1 MKSVSRTK
9 EFLFSFFMIVLLFPG
24 ANAQYPLFKN
34 IAGKDQLKD
43 GNVTRVLQDTKGFI
57 WVGTSR
63 GLFVYDGFDFR
74 EIPFG
79 DSLKPAGVSALA
91 VDDSGMVWAG
101 FNNGRIACGNDT
113 GFSMFTPEEGLP
125 SIPITS
131 FLFDSDST
139 LWISTYGEGVY
150 YYRNN
155 RLFNINT
162 DDGLGDDYVYT
173 LAGDADG
180 SIWAGNDA
188 GISVCSLKGDR
199 KVIRHYSTSD
209 GLPDILVQK
218 ILPAKSGGFWIGMQ
232 EKGICYYN
240 PVSRAFEIPASQ
252 PWNYGSVNDMLD
264 FGDLLWIA
272 TEGYGIVELSLKKG
286 QKESITRLL
295 DGSGKRI
302 DRLLQDIEGNVWS
315 VSNGSLLWSSG
326 PGIRH
331 YKTARDMEL
340 GNIHAIHAEEDGSLY
355 FGNDKGFFYYNPGKG
370 ANGSLKQLLPPQSKG
385 GPGITSIYHDPGGSM
400 WVGTFGNGIYRIDK
414 NTGISKRIADPSGRL
429 NNNILGISG
438 KGDNIWFATLGGA
451 ARCNYKTGINNEF
464 NFEHFSSAEGLG
476 NNFIYTVLADRKG
489 NIWFGTDGKG
499 AAIYKNGR
507 FSGFGIEQGMPAR
520 VIYSMTE
527 DNDGNIWLSSANEG
541 IFRYDGSEF
550 TNFAIASGLR
560 NLKITSLVSGGK
572 SQVVVVHNQGVD
584 VVNSR
589 TGQVSYLGM
598 EAGIAGINPD
608 LNAVAADSSGSVWI
622 GTRDGIIHYS
632 PGYINAMAMPMTSV
646 RRVSVYLS
654 DEEARYGAVFAHNQN
669 HLSFEYIGLWFN
681 SPDKVSYRIMLE
693 GHDPGWVM
701 TGDRVTTFS
710 NLRPGNYTFRVQ
722 SSVNSDFTYAMEAT
736 FSFAI
741 RPPIY
746 TRWWFIL
753 AVGILLLTLVYFF
766 VRIRL
771 NRIRREQQLMKEKAE
786 SQFQLL
792 RSQVNPHFLF
802 NNFSTLMAI
811 IDEDK
816 DLAIEYVGK
825 LSAFFRYILEYRD
838 KELIPLSEELEIVDN
853 YIFLQKKRYGD
864 NLTVQKEIHEEHLSS
879 LIPPLTLQLL
889 LENAVKHNVVS
900 GAKPLNIR
908 IYSESEFL
916 VVENAVQPRKTPES
930 STGMG
935 LQNIRSRYRI
945 FTSKEIIIEKR
956 LDFYRI
962 FLPLIVPIN
971 EKL

>member
-1 MKSVSRTK
+1 MKPVSRTK
-9 EFLFSFFMIVLLFPG
+9 EYLFSFLLSLFLLSG
-24 ANAQYPLFKN
+24 AKAQFPLFKN
-34 IAGKDQLKD
+34 IAGKDQLKE
-43 GNVTRVLQDTKGFI
+43 GNVTRVIQDTKGFI
-57 WVGTSR
+57 WVGTSS

-74 EIPFG
+74 EIYFG
-79 DSLKPAGVSALA
+79 DSLKPAGVSSLA
-91 VDDSGMVWAG
+91 VDHSGMVWAG
-101 FNNGRIACGNDT
+101 FNNGRIARGHEH
-113 GFSMFTPEEGLP
+113 GFSFFTPEEGLP

-131 FLFDSDST
+131 LLFDNDTT

-150 YYRNN
+150 YYRNS
-155 RLFNINT
+155 RLFNIDT
-162 DDGLGDDYVYT
+162 DDGLGDNYVYT
-173 LAGDADG
+173 LAADADG
-180 SIWAGNDA
+180 AIWAGNDA

-240 PVSRAFEIPASQ
+240 PISQAFELPDSKS
-252 PWNYGSVNDMLD
+252 WNYGSVNDILD

-272 TEGYGIVELSLKKG
+272 TEGYGIVELSLKNV
-286 QKESITRLL
+286 QKEHDYRLL
-295 DGSGKRI
+295 EGSGKRI
-302 DRLLQDIEGNVWS
+302 DRLLHDLEGNVWS
-315 VSNGSLLWSSG
+315 ISQGSLLLSSG

-331 YKTARDMEL
+331 YKTAGDLML
-340 GNIHAIHAEEDGSLY
+340 GNIHALHAEEDESLY
-355 FGNDKGFFYYNPGKG
+355 FGNDKGFFYFNPGKTEKG
-370 ANGSLKQLLPPQSKG
+370 YLKQILPPQSRG

-400 WVGTFGNGIYRIDK
+400 WVGTFGNGLYRIDK
-414 NTGISKRIADPSGRL
+414 NSGSSTRIADPSGRL

-438 KGDNIWFATLGGA
+438 KGEDIWFATLGGA
-451 ARCNYKTGINNEF
+451 ARCNYNPGINSDF
-464 NFEHFSSAEGLG
+464 NFELFSSAEGLG

-507 FSGFGIEQGMPAR
+507 FSGFGEKQRMPAR
-520 VIYSMTE
+520 VIYSITE
-527 DNDGNIWLSSANEG
+527 DNDGDIWLSSANEG
-541 IFRYDGSEF
+541 IFRYDGAEI
-550 TNFAIASGLR
+550 TNFTLASGLR

-572 SQVVVVHNQGVD
+572 NQVVVVHTQGVD

-598 EAGIAGINPD
+598 EAGITGINPD
-608 LNAVAADSSGSVWI
+608 LNAVASDSSGTVWI
-622 GTRDGIIHYS
+622 GTRDGIIHYT
-632 PGYINAMAMPMTSV
+632 PDYINAMAMPMTSV

-654 DEEARYGAVFAHNQN
+654 DQEASPGDIFAHNHN

-693 GHDPGWVM
+693 GHDPNWVL

-710 NLRPGNYTFRVQ
+710 NLRPGSYTFRVQ
-722 SSVNSDFTYAMEAT
+722 SSVNSDFTYASEAT
-736 FSFAI
+736 FSFTI
-741 RPPIY
+741 RPPFY

-753 AVGILLLTLVYFF
+753 AISLLLLSFMYFF
-766 VRIRL
+766 IRIRL
-771 NRIRREQQLMKEKAE
+771 NRIRREQQLLKEKAE

-811 IDEDK
+811 IEEDK

-864 NLTVQKEIHEEHLSS
+864 NLTVQKEIHPEHLAS

-900 GAKPLNIR
+900 ASKPLVIH

-916 VVENAVQPRKTPES
+916 VIENAVQPRKTFET

-935 LQNIRSRYRI
+935 LQNIKSRYRI
-945 FTSKEIIIEKR
+945 FTSKEIVIEQKF
-956 LDFYRI
+956 DFYRI
-962 FLPLIVPIN
+962 FLPLIVPKN
-971 EKL
+971 VNP

>member
-1 MKSVSRTK
+1 MKPVSRTK
-9 EFLFSFFMIVLLFPG
+9 EFLFSFFLIVLLLPG
-24 ANAQYPLFKN
+24 AKAQFPLFKS

-43 GNVTRVLQDTKGFI
+43 GNVTRLIQDAKGFI

-91 VDDSGMVWAG
+91 VDLSGMVWAG
-101 FNNGRIACGNDT
+101 FTNGRIARGDGT
-113 GFSMFTPEEGLP
+113 GFSLFTPEEGLP

-131 FLFDSDST
+131 LLFDSDST

-150 YYRNN
+150 YYRNH

-173 LAGDADG
+173 LARNADG

-188 GISVCSLKGDR
+188 GISVCSFKGDR

-286 QKESITRLL
+286 QKESFTRLL
-295 DGSGKRI
+295 DGSVKRT
-302 DRLLQDIEGNVWS
+302 DRLLHDLEGNVWF
-315 VSNGSLLWSSG
+315 VSQGSLLWSSG

-331 YKTARDMEL
+331 YKTAGDMEL
-340 GNIHAIHAEEDGSLY
+340 GNIHAIHAEENGSLY
-355 FGNDKGFFYYNPGKG
+355 FGNDMGFFYYYPGKG
-370 ANGSLKQLLPPQSKG
+370 ANGFLKQLLPPQSRG

-400 WVGTFGNGIYRIDK
+400 WAGTFGNGLYRIDK
-414 NTGISKRIADPSGRL
+414 NTGSSKSIADPSGRL

-438 KGDNIWFATLGGA
+438 IGDDIWFATLGGV
-451 ARCNYKTGINNEF
+451 ARCNYKPGINNDF

-507 FSGFGIEQGMPAR
+507 FTGYGAEQGMPAR
-520 VIYSMTE
+520 VIYSIIE

-550 TNFAIASGLR
+550 TNFTLASGLR
-560 NLKITSLVSGGK
+560 NMKITSLVSGGK
-572 SQVVVVHNQGVD
+572 NQVVVVHSQGVD

-589 TGQVSYLGM
+589 TGQVSYLGID
-598 EAGIAGINPD
+598 AGITGINPD
-608 LNAVAADSSGSVWI
+608 LNAVAADSFGSVWI
-622 GTRDGIIHYS
+622 GTRDGIIHYT

-654 DEEARYGAVFAHNQN
+654 DQEARPGDVFAHNRN

-693 GHDPGWVM
+693 GHDPGWVL

-710 NLRPGNYTFRVQ
+710 NLRPGSYTFRVQ
-722 SSVNSDFTYAMEAT
+722 SSVNNDFTYATEAT

-741 RPPIY
+741 RPPFY

-753 AVGILLLTLVYFF
+753 AVGILLLSLVYFF

-771 NRIRREQQLMKEKAE
+771 NRIRREQQLLKEKAE

-811 IDEDK
+811 IEEDK
-816 DLAIEYVGK
+816 GLAIEYVGK

-864 NLTVQKEIHEEHLSS
+864 NLTVQKEIHQEHLAS

-900 GAKPLNIR
+900 SAKPLIIR
-908 IYSESEFL
+908 IYSESGFL
-916 VVENAVQPRKTPES
+916 VIENAVQPRKTPET

-945 FTSKEIIIEKR
+945 FTSKEIVIEQKF
-956 LDFYRI
+956 DFYRI
-962 FLPLIVPIN
+962 FLPLIVPKN
-971 EKL
+971 VNP